1 MCWLWMNAVESLGGL
16 SVLTAPRVSN
26 AGPSDGGVT
35 QNVKISMPKLYDRK
49 GWNER
54 LHGEDPRS

>member
-1 MCWLWMNAVESLGGL
+1 MNAVESLGGL
-16 SVLTAPRVSN
+16 SVLTAPRASN
-26 AGPSDGGVT
+26 AGPSDGGVN
-35 QNVKISMPKLYDRK
+35 QISMPKLYDRK